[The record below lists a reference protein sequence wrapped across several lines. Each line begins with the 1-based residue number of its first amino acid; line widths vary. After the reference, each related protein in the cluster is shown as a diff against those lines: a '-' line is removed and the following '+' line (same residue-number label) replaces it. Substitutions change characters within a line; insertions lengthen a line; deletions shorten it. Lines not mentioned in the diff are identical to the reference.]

1 MLAASM
7 AEFWYR
13 MFWRECGTY
22 GLSVDQKVDVLVRL
36 SRLSL
41 KCPYWTA
48 DENTVIEDGKTLSD
62 LFSEL
67 IPANLCKRHM
77 HLRKLTGL
85 LLYAMHMEIADEIFS
100 LAKEGKLTEAHIRK
114 IREATQ

>member
-13 MFWRECGTY
+13 MFWRECGTN
-22 GLSVDQKVDVLVRL
+22 GLSVDQKVEALVRL
-36 SRLSL
+36 TRLSF

-48 DENTVIEDGKTLSD
+48 DENTVIDDSE

-67 IPANLCKRHM
+67 IPAKLCTKHI
-77 HLRKLTGL
+77 HLNKLTGL
-85 LLYAMHMEIADEIFS
+85 LLYAMHMEIADEVFS
-100 LAKEGKLTEAHIRK
+100 LAKEGKLTESQIKK
-114 IREATQ
+114 IQEATQ